1 MLPAGQGAGST
12 ERAAPLPA
20 TTAATP
26 AVLRAW
32 RYLRLGLHLVYGV
45 ATVALVYPFTGRDIH
60 RALRRRWSRAL
71 LRILGIEL
79 EAEGEPIAPGCL
91 LVANHISW
99 VDIFAIN
106 ALAPAAFV
114 SKAEVRTWPLIGWLA
129 ATNDTLFLRRG
140 SRGHARIINAE
151 TAARLEA
158 GGNVAIFPEGTTTD
172 GTEVLHFHAALL
184 QPAIACGRPV
194 QPLALRYLS
203 TDGGHNRAPA
213 YDGDL
218 SLGQCIA
225 NIIATR
231 RSIVRIR
238 IAPPC
243 PTTDGVDRRI
253 LAQHTRDWVLA
264 ASRLTPAA
272 VVSAALPAP
281 GVARSHGRQSCN
293 RAHSALDLC
302 NK

>member
-1 MLPAGQGAGST
+1 MPRAGQGAASSGS
-12 ERAAPLPA
+12 AAPLPGA
-20 TTAATP
+20 TAGSTATP
-26 AVLRAW
+26 AALRAW
-32 RYLRLGLHLVYGV
+32 RYLRLGLHLLYGV
-45 ATVALVYPFTGRDIH
+45 ATVALVYPFTRRDTH

-79 EAEGEPIAPGCL
+79 EAEGERIAPGCL

-129 ATNDTLFLRRG
+129 AKNDTIFLRRG
-140 SRGHARIINAE
+140 SRGHARIVNAE

-194 QPLALRYLS
+194 QPLALRYLN
-203 TDGGHNRAPA
+203 TDRGHNRAPA

-218 SLGQCIA
+218 SLGRCVA

-238 IAPPC
+238 IAPPH
-243 PTTDGVDRRI
+243 PTADGIDRRI
-253 LAQHTRDWVLA
+253 LAQHARDWVLA
-264 ASRLTPAA
+264 ASRLAPAPEPK
-272 VVSAALPAP
+272 PAP
-281 GVARSHGRQSCN
+281 GTPHRPRCAAR
-293 RAHSALDLC
+293 
-302 NK
+302 

>member
-1 MLPAGQGAGST
+1 MPRTGQGAWSSGS
-12 ERAAPLPA
+12 AAPLPG
-20 TTAATP
+20 TTADRAATP
-26 AVLRAW
+26 AALRAW
-32 RYLRLGLHLVYGV
+32 RYLRLGLHLLYGV
-45 ATVALVYPFTGRDIH
+45 ATVALVYPFTRRDTH

-71 LRILGIEL
+71 LRILGIDL
-79 EAEGEPIAPGCL
+79 EAEGERITPGCL

-114 SKAEVRTWPLIGWLA
+114 SKAEVRAWPLIGWLA
-129 ATNDTLFLRRG
+129 AKNDTIFLRRG
-140 SRGHARIINAE
+140 SRGHARIVNAE

-194 QPLALRYLS
+194 QPLALRYLN
-203 TDGGHNRAPA
+203 TDRGHNRAPA

-218 SLGQCIA
+218 SLGQCVA

-238 IAPPC
+238 IAPPH
-243 PTTDGVDRRI
+243 PTADGIDRRI
-253 LAQHTRDWVLA
+253 LAQCARDWVLA
-264 ASRLTPAA
+264 ASRLAPAA
-272 VVSAALPAP
+272 ASTAEPKPAP
-281 GVARSHGRQSCN
+281 GTPHRPRCAAR
-293 RAHSALDLC
+293 
-302 NK
+302 

>member
-1 MLPAGQGAGST
+1 M
-12 ERAAPLPA
+12 
-20 TTAATP
+20 
-26 AVLRAW
+26 RAW
-32 RYLRLGLHLVYGV
+32 RYLRLGLHLLYGV
-45 ATVALVYPFTGRDIH
+45 ATVALVYPFTRRDTH

-71 LRILGIEL
+71 LRILGIDL
-79 EAEGEPIAPGCL
+79 EAEGERITPGCL

-114 SKAEVRTWPLIGWLA
+114 SKAEVRAWPLIGWLA
-129 ATNDTLFLRRG
+129 AKNDTLFLRRG
-140 SRGHARIINAE
+140 SRGHARIVNAE

-194 QPLALRYLS
+194 QPLALRYLN
-203 TDGGHNRAPA
+203 TDRGHNRAPA

-218 SLGQCIA
+218 SLGQCVA

-238 IAPPC
+238 IAPPH
-243 PTTDGVDRRI
+243 PTADGIDRRI
-253 LAQHTRDWVLA
+253 LAQCARDWVLA
-264 ASRLTPAA
+264 ASRLAPAA
-272 VVSAALPAP
+272 AASTAEPKPAP
-281 GVARSHGRQSCN
+281 GTPHRPRCAAR
-293 RAHSALDLC
+293 
-302 NK
+302 